1 MRAIYHQSLF
11 ARRPECRLAGYSA
24 IATPGR
30 SGLQL
35 RLAVIENY
43 SLLDPAVAAFVCI
56 PALLLAAL
64 LAGTVNAWR
73 RSGSTSRQATR
84 AAAVVGVLAAA
95 WMGVTWWLAAAG
107 VLQRWDRVPPP
118 FGLLLIAIV
127 ALAVLIVLSPLG
139 ARIADTT
146 PLWMLVGVQAFR
158 LPLEL
163 AMHAMAER
171 GVMPAQ
177 MTYTGRNFDI
187 VTGASAI
194 LVAGLLLAGR
204 AGRRLVLAWN
214 VLGLALLVN
223 VVIVAIVSTPIFRM
237 FGDDQLNVFVT
248 YPPFVWL
255 PAVMVLAALA
265 GHLLIFRALRA
276 RDRGSVR

>member
-1 MRAIYHQSLF
+1 MRAIYHRGWILPAVPVPDLRGVQPL
-11 ARRPECRLAGYSA
+11 RRPVALDYNWDGS
-24 IATPGR
+24 T
-30 SGLQL
+30 L
-35 RLAVIENY
+35 IENY

-64 LAGTVNAWR
+64 VAGTNSAWR
-73 RSGSTSRQATR
+73 RSGSTSSQAAR

-95 WMGVTWWLAAAG
+95 WMGVSWRLAATG
-107 VLQRWDRVPPP
+107 VLQQWDRVPPP
-118 FGLLLIAIV
+118 FGLLLVSMV

-139 ARIADTT
+139 VRMANTI

-187 VTGASAI
+187 VTGAAAI
-194 LVAGLLLAGR
+194 VVAALLLAGR
-204 AGRRLVLAWN
+204 AGRPLVLAWN
-214 VLGLALLVN
+214 ILGFALLLN
-223 VVIVAIVSTPIFRM
+223 VIIVAIVSTPIFRM

-248 YPPFVWL
+248 YTPFVWL
-255 PAVMVLAALA
+255 PTVMVLAALA
-265 GHLLIFRALRA
+265 GHLLVFRALRA
-276 RDRGSVR
+276 RE